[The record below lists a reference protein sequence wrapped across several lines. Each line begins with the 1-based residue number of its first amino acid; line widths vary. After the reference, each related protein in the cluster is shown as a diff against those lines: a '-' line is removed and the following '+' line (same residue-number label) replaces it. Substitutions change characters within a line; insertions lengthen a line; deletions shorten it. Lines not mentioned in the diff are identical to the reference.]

1 MNELPSPS
9 GKGGTDSLDLSR
21 IRTIDGVDVQGKR
34 VLIRVDFNVPIE
46 NGVVGDT
53 TRLTRVLP
61 TIAMLARH
69 GAKVVVLSH
78 LGRPKGVPTPET
90 SLRPVAAKMQEL
102 MKGTAVRFATASS
115 GDEAK
120 RVIEALKPGEVA
132 VLENLRY
139 HKGEEK
145 NDRDFAKALA
155 ALGDIY
161 VNDAFSSSHRAH
173 ASLEAIADLVPS
185 YAGLL
190 MMAEITALGEALE
203 QPERPV
209 MAIAGGAKVST
220 KIEVLTNLVARMDVL
235 VVGGGMANTFLL
247 AKGIKIGTSFVERD
261 FVGTAKDIMARAKQS
276 GCEIVWPLDLVVAK
290 ELKAGVDW
298 RVCAVSEVPSDAM
311 VLDFGPRS
319 VAELKRRLGAVKTVL
334 WNGPLGAIET
344 RPFGEATFALAREVA
359 RLTREGKLVSVAG
372 GGDTVR
378 ALNGAQVADDFSY
391 VSTAGGAFLEWLGDA
406 HLPGVVALARSGG
419 RASNVF

>member
-1 MNELPSPS
+1 
-9 GKGGTDSLDLSR
+9 
-21 IRTIDGVDVQGKR
+21 
-34 VLIRVDFNVPIE
+34 
-46 NGVVGDT
+46 
-53 TRLTRVLP
+53 
-61 TIAMLARH
+61 
-69 GAKVVVLSH
+69 
-78 LGRPKGVPTPET
+78 
-90 SLRPVAAKMQEL
+90 
-102 MKGTAVRFATASS
+102 

-120 RVIEALKPGEVA
+120 CVIESLKPGEVA

-145 NDRDFAKALA
+145 NDPDFAKALA

-173 ASLEAIADLVPS
+173 ASLEAIANLLPS

-220 KIEVLTNLVARMDVL
+220 KIEVLSNLVARMDVL

-247 AKGIKIGTSFVERD
+247 ANGIKIGTSFVERD
-261 FVGTAKDIMARAKQS
+261 FVETAKDIMARAKQS
-276 GCEIVWPLDLVVAK
+276 GCEIVWPSDLVVAK
-290 ELKAGVDW
+290 ELKAGVDSC
-298 RVCAVSEVPSDAM
+298 VCAVNEVPSNAM
-311 VLDFGPRS
+311 VLDFGPKS

-344 RPFGEATFALAREVA
+344 PPFGEATFALAREVA

-378 ALNGAQVADDFSY
+378 ALNEAHVADDFSY
-391 VSTAGGAFLEWLGDA
+391 VSTAGGAFLEWLGGHD
-406 HLPGVVALARSGG
+406 LPGVVALARSGAHAHCG
-419 RASNVF
+419 